1 MSQAPNRSVQ
11 HVYTTRIFQSPIART
26 IPVLVNGKKGLASQ
40 AQRLPAEDLMIN
52 EVPLDRLLEAT
63 KIVVWEADAE
73 DWQFT
78 FVSEQAAKILGYP
91 IADWYEPNFLSRHL
105 HPEDKQRIF
114 QFQVEDHYDLTFRMI
129 ASDGRIVW
137 FHNLINISPVNGQS
151 RRMSGFM
158 IDISEQKRAEANL
171 KDLGGRLIE
180 AQEKERSRIACEPH
194 DDFNQRLALLSIEL
208 EQLGKTMPKAPR
220 NRELLKRI
228 QDQAQELSGDIHR
241 LSYRLH
247 PAKLDHLG
255 LAAAVRSLCEEM
267 SQTTN
272 VRIEVQHNRFPAALP
287 KDIALCVFRV
297 AQEALRNCVKHSG
310 AQSVRVLLWKTSD
323 AVRLTVSD
331 DGCGF
336 DPKLDVRQSGL
347 GFISMKERVYLLGGE
362 MQINSQP
369 QCGTCVDV
377 SVPIVPSRPQLRKLE
392 NRLDAFSTRE
402 LAAPVIAKSV

>member
-1 MSQAPNRSVQ
+1 
-11 HVYTTRIFQSPIART
+11 
-26 IPVLVNGKKGLASQ
+26 
-40 AQRLPAEDLMIN
+40 MIN

-63 KIVVWEADAE
+63 KIVVWEAAAE

-78 FVSEQAAKILGYP
+78 YVSEQAEKILGYP
-91 IADWYEPNFLSRHL
+91 IADWYEPNFLTRHV

-114 QFQVEDHYDLTFRMI
+114 QFHVEDHYDFTFRMI

-137 FHNLINISPVNGQS
+137 FHNLINIGPMYGQS

-180 AQEKERSRIACEPH
+180 AQEKERGRIARELH

-208 EQLGKTMPKAPR
+208 EQLGKTIPKAPR

-228 QDQAQELSGDIHR
+228 QNQAQELSSDIHR

-255 LAAAVRSLCEEM
+255 LAAALRSLCEEM

-272 VRIEVQHNRFPAALP
+272 VRIEVQHNKFPSALP
-287 KDIALCVFRV
+287 KDLALCVFRV

-336 DPKLDVRQSGL
+336 DPKLDERQSGL
-347 GFISMKERVYLLGGE
+347 GFISMKERVHLLGGE

-377 SVPIVPSRPQLRKLE
+377 SVPILPARPQLRKLE
-392 NRLDAFSTRE
+392 NKLDALSTR
-402 LAAPVIAKSV
+402 V

>member
-78 FVSEQAAKILGYP
+78 YVSEQAAKILGYP

-180 AQEKERSRIACEPH
+180 AQEKERSRIACELH

-347 GFISMKERVYLLGGE
+347 GFISMKERVYLLGGD

-392 NRLDAFSTRE
+392 NRLDAFSARE